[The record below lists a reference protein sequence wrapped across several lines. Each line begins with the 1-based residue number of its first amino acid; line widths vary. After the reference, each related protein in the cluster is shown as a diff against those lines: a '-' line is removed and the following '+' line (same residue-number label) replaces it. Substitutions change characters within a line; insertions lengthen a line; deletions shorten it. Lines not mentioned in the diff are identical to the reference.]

1 MSKVY
6 GKQLLYTLIWVKK
19 RKYKKETIV
28 LNKKHI
34 LAESVLFKGL
44 RPPLL
49 EQIAG
54 LASVKKFQRGESIFF
69 EGDKATGFY
78 MVGQGRVKIYKMSLD
93 GKEQILH
100 IFGPGEP
107 FGEVPVF
114 HGTPFPANAI
124 SIEPSTML
132 FFPRQDFIDLLNSTP
147 SLALSMLAVLSMRL
161 RRFAAQIESL
171 SLKEVPARLAAHLIY
186 LAEEQKNI
194 GVVTLD
200 IPKGQLASL
209 LGTSPETLS
218 RIFTKMSNE
227 GLIRVKGK
235 RIELLQ
241 YDSLLEK

>member
-1 MSKVY
+1 MFNK
-6 GKQLLYTLIWVKK
+6 KQLLNQSI
-19 RKYKKETIV
+19 
-28 LNKKHI
+28 
-34 LAESVLFKGL
+34 LFKGL
-44 RPPLL
+44 SSALL
-49 EQIAG
+49 EQIAD

-69 EGDKATGFY
+69 EGDEATGFY

-100 IFGPGEP
+100 IFGLGEP

-114 HGTPFPANAI
+114 HGRPFPANAI
-124 SIEPSTML
+124 SIEASTML
-132 FFPRQDFIDLLNSTP
+132 FFPRQRFIELINSTP

-161 RRFAAQIESL
+161 RRFAAQVESL

-186 LAEEQKNI
+186 LTEEQNNTSM
-194 GVVTLD
+194 VRLD

-235 RIELLQ
+235 EIELLEYQ
-241 YDSLLEK
+241 ILLER

>member
-1 MSKVY
+1 MFNK
-6 GKQLLYTLIWVKK
+6 KQLLSK
-19 RKYKKETIV
+19 
-28 LNKKHI
+28 
-34 LAESVLFKGL
+34 SVLFKGL
-44 RPPLL
+44 SPALL
-49 EQIAG
+49 EQISD
-54 LASVKKFQRGESIFF
+54 LASIKKFQRGESIFF

-114 HGTPFPANAI
+114 HGRPFPANAI
-124 SIEPSTML
+124 SIEASTML
-132 FFPRQDFIDLLNSTP
+132 FFPRQGFIDLINSTP

-186 LAEEQKNI
+186 LTEEQNNTNM
-194 GVVTLD
+194 VRLD

-218 RIFTKMSNE
+218 RIFAKMSGE

-235 RIELLQ
+235 EIELLEYQ
-241 YDSLLEK
+241 ILLER